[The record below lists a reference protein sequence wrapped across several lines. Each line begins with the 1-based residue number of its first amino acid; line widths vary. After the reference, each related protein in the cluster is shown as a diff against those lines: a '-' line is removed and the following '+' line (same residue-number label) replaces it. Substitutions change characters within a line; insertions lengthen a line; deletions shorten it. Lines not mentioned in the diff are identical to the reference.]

1 MAISNI
7 ARLTGGT
14 APVLRLGAPMIAFF
28 LIQNL
33 SSLACLAVL
42 GRLGTATLAGFG
54 AGGAILGVMLAL
66 LYGFDTAVQTL
77 VSRATGAGE
86 KGRIGQVLADALAL
100 SAPLGVILTAALW
113 RFGPGLVAGMLSD
126 PAAAAV
132 GGSYLQAW
140 APTLALLALTIPI
153 NAAWIGSGRPGIAFL
168 TTVLTAP
175 AQAALTFLMVFGA
188 GPIAAEGAAGAG
200 TASVLSCIAGA
211 LLQAALILSL
221 RLIDSWSVPRPG
233 GVLRILAIGWPISVQ
248 QSLASLGLMVA
259 YAIVAQLGN
268 AGAAVINV
276 LLSLTMITITMATG
290 LGVAA
295 ATLVGQSL
303 GRGDM
308 GEARGWGWRAVR
320 VGALLTG
327 PLGLAA
333 AIAPEPLLRLFLH
346 DPATLALAVW
356 PARLIGVTVA
366 ADTANRVLCF
376 AFRGA
381 GATKIS
387 AAVPFVSLWL
397 IQLPLMWWIGLELR
411 LGVLGIV
418 AVQAALAVAEAAVL
432 AVIWAGGF
440 WLPNS
445 TTTQPTTSAP
455 GSAVGVARRI
465 AILGGAGSGKSTLAR
480 KLGQALGLPV
490 IHLDRIVFGPG
501 WARNEPDLVRER
513 LAAQLGDAWI
523 VDGTYGETAP
533 LTLPHADLVL
543 WLDQPAWRRLYRAW
557 RKTRD
562 HRGKPRA
569 DRPDGCEEGFGWRYA
584 RMVLGFGRWSADLER
599 RLGETA
605 ATPVVRLRGDGDIAR
620 LLARAAQPQLSTAP
634 TRRAA
639 TGPARETG
647 GEGVSAA
654 AP

>member
-1 MAISNI
+1 MAI
-7 ARLTGGT
+7 ATQGRLTGGT

-33 SSLACLAVL
+33 ASLACLAFL
-42 GRLGTATLAGFG
+42 GRLGTATLAGYG
-54 AGGAILGVMLAL
+54 AGGAIMGVVLAL

-77 VSRATGAGE
+77 VSRATGAGD
-86 KGRIGQVLADALAL
+86 KGRVGQALADALAT
-100 SAPLGVILTAALW
+100 SVPLGVGLALALW

-126 PAAAAV
+126 HAAITAGAT
-132 GGSYLQAW
+132 YLQAW
-140 APTLALLALTIPI
+140 APSLALLALTIPI

-168 TTVLTAP
+168 STALTAP
-175 AQAALTFLMVFGA
+175 AQAGLTFLFVFGA
-188 GPIAAEGAAGAG
+188 GPVAAEGAAGAG
-200 TASVLSCIAGA
+200 TASVLSCLAGA
-211 LLQAALILSL
+211 FLQAALML
-221 RLIDSWSVPRPG
+221 RLRLVDAWRLPSPD
-233 GVLRILAIGWPISVQ
+233 GVLRILAVGWPISVQ
-248 QSLASLGLMVA
+248 QSLASFGLMVA
-259 YAIVAQLGN
+259 YAIVAHLGN

-303 GRGDM
+303 GRGDP

-320 VGALLTG
+320 IGALLTG

-333 AIAPEPLLRLFLH
+333 AIAPEPLLRLFLN

-397 IQLPLMWWIGLELR
+397 IQLPLMWWVGLVLR
-411 LGVLGIV
+411 QGVLGIV
-418 AVQAALAVAEAAVL
+418 AVQATLAVVEAAAL
-432 AVIWAGGF
+432 AVIWAGRF
-440 WLPNS
+440 WAPRGLPD
-445 TTTQPTTSAP
+445 QPARLEAS
-455 GSAVGVARRI
+455 GVASARRI
-465 AILGGAGSGKSTLAR
+465 AILGGGGAGKSTLAR
-480 KLGQALGLPV
+480 RLGAALDLPV
-490 IHLDRIVFGPG
+490 IHLDRLVYGPG
-501 WARNEPDLVRER
+501 WSRHPPDVVREQ
-513 LAAQLGDAWI
+513 LAARLGEAWV
-523 VDGTYGETAP
+523 VDGTYPEAGA
-533 LTLPHADLVL
+533 LTLPQADLVV
-543 WLDQPAWRRLYRAW
+543 WLDQPTWLRLYRSW

-569 DRPDGCEEGFGWRYA
+569 DRPDDSEEAFGWSY
-584 RMVLGFGRWSADLER
+584 LGAILSFGRWSDSLER
-599 RLGETA
+599 RLA
-605 ATPVVRLRGDGDIAR
+605 KASATPVVRLRGDRDIAR
-620 LLARAAQPQLSTAP
+620 LVALAGQPQLSTAP

-639 TGPARETG
+639 TGPAREAG
-647 GEGVSAA
+647 GEGISAA